1 MAQRQRRLLIWLGG
15 LGVLLVACGGGG
27 GGEETEQRPALRL
40 ESHPFRQWVLAP
52 DQIYTEGEVSFAIN
66 KLGFRGP
73 VPEEKAPTAFRIL
86 TLGDGS
92 VVDPHQG
99 PGESWP
105 ERLGTVLKEAGFS
118 NVEAFN
124 AGVPGYSSRHTLSL
138 YLDRIRA
145 LEPDLLVVYQGWE
158 DLKAIILQQQ
168 GKAIEE
174 VWRVPAEGIRWS
186 PDSVAF
192 SALQAEALAEPQAAS
207 PLENPP
213 MEWQSF
219 GAFEAWK
226 GQVETLVW
234 RSIKDGAIPV
244 LVVQNTLVT
253 HDVPPPTRA
262 SIQALLADVP
272 YEDILLLQDLMATA
286 LDDIARRFHVPLIDL
301 RSALTPDASSFASP
315 IELQA
320 PASRKFGVDLA
331 AQLIPIL
338 ESSGQ
343 ERSVEPGAL
352 IYPVARWP
360 FEGDDS
366 RVVDLGPF
374 GLEGRLKGGVVRTAS
389 GVRGEALEFDGKS
402 GQIVFPLDRAL
413 DLEHNFRIGV
423 WVNLMEREA
432 TGSQGLVVKAGAYH
446 LAIRGGRPAFYGY
459 GLEPQIWHSGENP
472 IPTEGWHL
480 ITAGFLDGA
489 VTLSMDGVP
498 QYRLPV
504 QGSIRQSVRPL
515 LVGNGNGFFRGRLD
529 EVWLSVE
536 LEAD

>member
-1 MAQRQRRLLIWLGG
+1 MAQRQRRFLTWLGS
-15 LGVLLVACGGGG
+15 LGVLLVGCAG
-27 GGEETEQRPALRL
+27 GGEETQQQAALRL
-40 ESHPFRQWVLAP
+40 ESHPFQQWVLAP
-52 DQIYTEGEVSFAIN
+52 DQIYTEGEVTFAIN
-66 KLGFRGP
+66 ELGFRGP
-73 VPEEKAPTAFRIL
+73 APEQKVPTAFRIL

-99 PGESWP
+99 KGESWP

-168 GKAIEE
+168 GKAIEDL
-174 VWRVPAEGIRWS
+174 WRVPAEGIRWS
-186 PDSVAF
+186 PDSVTF
-192 SALQAEALAEPQAAS
+192 SALQAGEPTELTEAS
-207 PLENPP
+207 PLENQP
-213 MEWQSF
+213 MDWQSS
-219 GAFEAWK
+219 GALEAWK

-234 RSIKDGAIPV
+234 RSIQDGAIPV

-253 HDVPPPTRA
+253 HDAPPPTRA
-262 SIQALLADVP
+262 SIQSLLADAP
-272 YEDILLLQDLMATA
+272 YEDILLLQDLMVTV
-286 LDDIARRFHVPLIDL
+286 LDDIARRFHVPFVDL
-301 RSALTPDASSFASP
+301 RSALALAPGASSFASP
-315 IELQA
+315 IEMQA

-343 ERSVEPGAL
+343 ERAVEPGAL

-366 RVVDLGPF
+366 RVIDLGPYS
-374 GLEGRLKGGVVRTAS
+374 LDGRLKGGVVRTAS

-402 GQIVFPLDRAL
+402 GQIVFPLDPTL
-413 DLEHNFRIGV
+413 DLEGNFRIGV
-423 WVNLMEREA
+423 WVDLMEREA
-432 TGSQGLVVKAGAYH
+432 KGSQGLVVKAGAYH

-459 GLEPQIWHSGENP
+459 GLEPQIWHVGENP

-480 ITAGFLDGA
+480 ITVGFFDGA

-498 QYRLPV
+498 QYRQPV
-504 QGSIRQSVRPL
+504 QGSIRKSTRPL

-529 EVWLSVE
+529 EIWLSVK
-536 LEAD
+536 LDAD